1 MKTRF
6 VILFFMGVLLMT
18 GCAKQN
24 PVVAETSSEALTTS
38 TESNPVNPLK
48 ENNQETETLA
58 DSTKES
64 TPLESLEEDETNTMN
79 VKIGE
84 NTYTAT
90 LADNSSAKALKEIL
104 SKGSLTINMKDYAN
118 MEKVGSIGQSI
129 VRNDEQI
136 TTEPGDIILYQG
148 NSLVI
153 YYDTNSWSF
162 TRIGKMDGMTQDEL
176 KKALG
181 TGDVTVTLSLE

>member
-6 VILFFMGVLLMT
+6 VILFLMGVLFMT

-24 PVVAETSSEALTTS
+24 PVVAESSSEALTTS
-38 TESNPVNPLK
+38 TESNPVNLVK
-48 ENNQETETLA
+48 ESNQETETLA
-58 DSTKES
+58 DSTTEN
-64 TPLESLEEDETNTMN
+64 TMEESLKEEEKTTMN

-90 LADNSSAKALKEIL
+90 LADNSSVKALKEIL
-104 SKGSLTINMKDYAN
+104 SKGSLSIDMKDYAN
-118 MEKVGSIGQSI
+118 MEKVGPIGESLP
-129 VRNDEQI
+129 RNDEQI
-136 TTEPGDIILYQG
+136 TTEAGDIILYQG

-153 YYDTNSWSF
+153 YYDTNSWNF
-162 TRIGKMDGMTQDEL
+162 TRIGKMDGMTKEEL

-181 TGDVTVTLSLE
+181 KGDVTVTLSLE